1 MVKTG
6 DYIQEDF
13 EKRKNE
19 YVLDFIRKK
28 ELINSNDNV
37 IFSQK
42 IFVINS
48 VIKWC
53 LDKIQNKKM
62 STTQWAK
69 YKKIISQ
76 YIAGIVDLKWN
87 DGSLEIIEVKHGEK
101 RTTRSRR
108 TKRRN

>member
-1 MVKTG
+1 
-6 DYIQEDF
+6 
-13 EKRKNE
+13 
-19 YVLDFIRKK
+19 
-28 ELINSNDNV
+28 
-37 IFSQK
+37 
-42 IFVINS
+42 
-48 VIKWC
+48 
-53 LDKIQNKKM
+53 M